1 MKIPRHVA
9 IIMDGNGRW
18 ASDKLRPRVWGHIR
32 GSRVVSSIVAKASEL
47 GISALTLYAFS
58 TENWSRPTEEIQ
70 VLFKLLKK
78 FLKLEQSNLIKNN
91 IKFQV
96 IGQLEGLDLSTI
108 ELIRDTEKL
117 TQNNSGLCLS
127 FAFGYGGRTEII
139 DAVNCF
145 IEQNPGKKIEAND
158 IAQRLYRPETGDVDL
173 LIRTAGDC
181 RISNFLLWQISYAE
195 LFFTNTKWPDFTASE
210 FEAILKDTAVRERRF
225 GSLNNQ
231 GSLLMTQALAQQT
244 HQNFL

>member
-78 FLKLEQSNLIKNN
+78 FLKLEQSNFKRHYIN
-91 IKFQV
+91 IY
-96 IGQLEGLDLSTI
+96 S
-108 ELIRDTEKL
+108 
-117 TQNNSGLCLS
+117 
-127 FAFGYGGRTEII
+127 
-139 DAVNCF
+139 
-145 IEQNPGKKIEAND
+145 
-158 IAQRLYRPETGDVDL
+158 
-173 LIRTAGDC
+173 
-181 RISNFLLWQISYAE
+181 
-195 LFFTNTKWPDFTASE
+195 
-210 FEAILKDTAVRERRF
+210 
-225 GSLNNQ
+225 
-231 GSLLMTQALAQQT
+231 
-244 HQNFL
+244 